1 MFDFSDQVILVTG
14 ATGSLGRATVRAF
27 LQAGGRVVAVGRSTA
42 DVEEKRDS
50 GVFGDA
56 HTDRVVAAS
65 ANLLDEASVAEM
77 VTGVMAD
84 LGRVDALVNV
94 AGGFKMG
101 SPLHETDA
109 DTWEFMLNL
118 NARSVFFMAKAVV
131 PHMLA
136 QEHGKIVNIAARAAL
151 AGKAKMGPYVVSKA
165 AVVRLTETLSAE
177 TKASGI
183 NVNAI
188 LPGTIDTPPNRA
200 DMPNANFHNWV
211 KPEAIA
217 DAILFLCSDAARAV
231 HGAALPVYGLS

>member
-1 MFDFSDQVILVTG
+1 MFDFSDQVIMVTG

-27 LQAGGRVVAVGRSTA
+27 LQAGGRVVAVGRSLA

-50 GVFGDA
+50 GVFGPDHA
-56 HTDRVVAAS
+56 DRIVAAA
-65 ANLLDEASVAEM
+65 ANLLDESSVTEM
-77 VTGVMAD
+77 VAGVVAD

-101 SPLHETDA
+101 SPLHETDT
-109 DTWEFMLNL
+109 DTGEFMLNL

-151 AGKAKMGPYVVSKA
+151 AGKAKMGPYVISKA

-200 DMPNANFHNWV
+200 DMPNANFDNWV
-211 KPEAIA
+211 KPDAIA